1 MIAKAKSISHGI
13 NDIRYITGETENKE
27 YPERIFHVKDNLLH
41 PGLDAM
47 GIWESVRL
55 TAAGSSRVR
64 NTVIRIELSP
74 APEHT
79 KDFSIADWQ
88 ELWDEFV
95 GEFDGIEL
103 LDKNGRTYSPKT
115 NLKGSKGTVWL
126 HEESDSGIP
135 HLHGAYSRIDED
147 GCVNNDHDIHLR
159 AQRAA
164 ERVAKKR
171 GWTTARQ
178 VRETNIGQVNRDCME
193 VLRSMDSW
201 SWDEYA
207 ARLLNKG
214 YEILEL
220 RDSKKIL
227 RGYALIKGN
236 ASYKAS
242 RLGKGRN
249 LTASKIE
256 VTWKK
261 LHQTR
266 KITQTAPTTKPGI
279 PVVTKTF
286 SRQPGYTSYNSGTV
300 PYDLDVQGRNFRLYI
315 PEEANNIFE
324 DEFDY
329 RETAN
334 HKELTDMAVAL
345 FVGLMDTPFV
355 PSSGGGGSN
364 EESLWGRKEDED
376 DREWARRCARMAARC
391 MGKKPKSGYRR

>member
-345 FVGLMDTPFV
+345 LVGLMDTPFV